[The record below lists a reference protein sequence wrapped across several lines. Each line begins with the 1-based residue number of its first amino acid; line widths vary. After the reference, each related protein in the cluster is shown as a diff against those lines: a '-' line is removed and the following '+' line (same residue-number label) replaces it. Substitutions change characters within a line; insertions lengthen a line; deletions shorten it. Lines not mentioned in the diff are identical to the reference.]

1 MASHRQLHKCNVTT
15 CGKEFKF
22 KAHLARHCATSHGV
36 AIRSGSPRPI
46 MKTRAAFIFKVV
58 PSLRMAR
65 SICADILNL
74 RRAARKP
81 FSLNIPLFKHEC
93 MFVIDIFFKKK
104 KNFNL
109 IVYLH

>member
-1 MASHRQLHKCNVTT
+1 
-15 CGKEFKF
+15 
-22 KAHLARHCATSHGV
+22 
-36 AIRSGSPRPI
+36 

-93 MFVIDIFFKKK
+93 MFAIDIFFKQKK
-104 KNFNL
+104 IL
-109 IVYLH
+109 I